1 MRNLKK
7 IHFNVSERKILLR
20 IIDLTVVF
28 LGLYCIAYFFDFQYF
43 QIKKENYYWFLV
55 LSIYILF
62 FGEVYEMYDLQNA
75 SSENKILKSVILTAS
90 STFMVYVLT
99 PIFTPILPTNR
110 LQLIYF
116 FFSIFF
122 SLLLW
127 RLLYSNFF
135 ATHRFVKKAVLI
147 CNFEDLEELK
157 FDIEIA
163 DPNYKIDAFVA
174 INKTENSFEK
184 AIEIESLAI
193 QNLELYIQ
201 KNKISEII
209 IASEHTDGITTLFYN
224 KLLELLENGVIIKE
238 YVQVYEDLTQR
249 IPVHFMARDFYRYF
263 PFSRRN
269 NTLYLVLIR
278 SLDVFVSIIGILI
291 GSLLIPFIFIG
302 NKIGNKGPLFY
313 SQERVGKNGVIFNIL
328 KFRTMFQNAETNG
341 AVFAVQNDKRITFFG
356 NLLRKTRA
364 DEFPQFIN
372 ILKGEMALIGPRPER
387 PFFVSKISA
396 EMPFYDTRHVIKPGL
411 TGWAQ
416 INYSYGDS
424 IDDSLEKL
432 QYDLYYIKHRSLF
445 LDTNIIIKTIS
456 AVLFYRG
463 Q

>member
-1 MRNLKK
+1 
-7 IHFNVSERKILLR
+7 
-20 IIDLTVVF
+20 
-28 LGLYCIAYFFDFQYF
+28 
-43 QIKKENYYWFLV
+43 
-55 LSIYILF
+55 
-62 FGEVYEMYDLQNA
+62 MYDLQNA

-90 STFMVYVLT
+90 STFMVYLLT
-99 PIFTPILPTNR
+99 PIFTPILPANR

-122 SLLLW
+122 SLLIW

-135 ATHRFVKKAVLI
+135 ATHRFVKKVILI

-163 DPNYKIDAFVA
+163 DPNYKIGAFVA
-174 INKTENSFEK
+174 INNTTNSVK
-184 AIEIESLAI
+184 KVKEIESLVI
-193 QNLELYIQ
+193 QNLESYIK

-269 NTLYLVLIR
+269 NTLYLVLSR
-278 SLDVFVSIIGILI
+278 SLDILVSLIGILF
-291 GSLLIPFIFIG
+291 GALLIPFILIG
-302 NKIGNKGPLFY
+302 NSIGNKGSLFY
-313 SQERVGKNGVIFNIL
+313 SQERVGKNGVVFNII
-328 KFRTMFQNAETNG
+328 KFRTMYQNAETNG

-387 PFFVSKISA
+387 PFFVAKISV

-445 LDTNIIIKTIS
+445 LDINIIIKTIS